1 MTRYKDFPA
10 GNILNF
16 DSSNGIFHAVNVEV
30 HEQPI
35 PGSHPYVVRTSQ
47 NNGRKGYIC
56 ECEDALNP
64 GRTISFAQDTA
75 EMFWQAES
83 YFTGNKVKVL
93 SIKNREMTENIAL
106 FLITCLKKAFSSF
119 GWGMSYDT
127 KILTQVP
134 VSLPVTA
141 VMVPDW
147 AALATLLK
155 CHGGGAEMSKIDTSS
170 WKKFKISELFGN
182 AKLGKYHNQT
192 DLYPDSNGY
201 DFICASNLNNGI
213 NKDMPK
219 VNGENLSLT
228 SPNIIAWGKQCP
240 MFTYHQNPCVTSQGM
255 YYIELPEAV
264 TEEMALFIITLLE
277 HACSGNYGYNNCLI
291 GSKFDDLEISLPV
304 TTQDVPDWDYMQ
316 ERIAELEQERIA
328 ELEQERIAELEQ
340 YLVAAGLNDYT
351 LTENDL
357 KVLSLSGSGRDENG
371 NHAAHATVSKPM
383 KEFRMGD
390 VFEKPNLKWTAD
402 RPFNKKSD
410 LSTEC
415 TPEFDL
421 PLCNAK
427 NGSNGI
433 MYYGRSSDFSYV
445 DGGLD
450 IVNDG
455 AVSTGHVYPQPHK
468 IGVLYNAYVITLK
481 NGMMERKLLEYLAC
495 AVQKAIKY
503 QFGYDNKA
511 TWDKVKICGI
521 ILPIQTDESGTPVI
535 DEAKAYHPDGYVPD
549 WEYMAAY
556 IRAMEKLVIR
566 DVVDYKDEFIR
577 QHRLAVAG
585 SGV

>member
-10 GNILNF
+10 GSILNF
-16 DSSNGIFHAVNVEV
+16 DSSNGVFHAVNVEI
-30 HEQPI
+30 HEQPV

-47 NNGRKGYIC
+47 NNGLKGYIC

-93 SIKNREMTENIAL
+93 SIKDREMTENIAL

-134 VSLPVTA
+134 VSLPVMA

-182 AKLGKYHNQT
+182 AKLGKYHNPT
-192 DLYPDSNGY
+192 DLYSDSNGY

-228 SPNIIAWGKQCP
+228 PPNIIAWGKQCP

-304 TTQDVPDWDYMQ
+304 TMKDVPDWDYMQ

-351 LTENDL
+351 LTEDDL
-357 KVLSLSGSGRDENG
+357 KVLSLSLVPGV
-371 NHAAHATVSKPM
+371 TK
-383 KEFRMGD
+383 
-390 VFEKPNLKWTAD
+390 
-402 RPFNKKSD
+402 
-410 LSTEC
+410 TE
-415 TPEFDL
+415 
-421 PLCNAK
+421 
-427 NGSNGI
+427 
-433 MYYGRSSDFSYV
+433 
-445 DGGLD
+445 
-450 IVNDG
+450 
-455 AVSTGHVYPQPHK
+455 
-468 IGVLYNAYVITLK
+468 
-481 NGMMERKLLEYLAC
+481 
-495 AVQKAIKY
+495 
-503 QFGYDNKA
+503 
-511 TWDKVKICGI
+511 
-521 ILPIQTDESGTPVI
+521 IL
-535 DEAKAYHPDGYVPD
+535 
-549 WEYMAAY
+549 
-556 IRAMEKLVIR
+556 
-566 DVVDYKDEFIR
+566 
-577 QHRLAVAG
+577 RLMLRFQ
-585 SGV
+585 SR